1 MSSRRHAPCCLALML
16 ALAAAPLQAA
26 SAPAESGAPAAAPES
41 AEPASGAE
49 AAPIPIADSR
59 LAVLAI
65 AVTGTADESTGP
77 RLLKSLKKGLERGA
91 FTLVDPAEVERHAP
105 DGCSQSRCLTA
116 LRTQASAA
124 FALRAKISV
133 SDRDYV
139 VHLDL
144 LDTRTGNVLATSEER
159 CDLCGSAEVGTLV
172 ETQSALLRRA
182 LEDIIQGPSRLVV
195 DSQPA
200 GALVLVDNQL
210 IGTTP
215 VDQPVLEG
223 EHVVRVMLDGYVS
236 DERKVKLQRGVRER
250 LDLQLRRAPRLARS
264 RSFGWASLFT
274 GIPVL
279 AVGVG
284 LLAIDG
290 TQKKCSDRA
299 KDINGSC
306 PFVYN
311 TDLGGAA
318 ALAGGAV
325 LITIG
330 AMLLLRTRDRP
341 QPRRPRA
348 FIGPT
353 GFTVVGRF

>member
-1 MSSRRHAPCCLALML
+1 ML

-26 SAPAESGAPAAAPES
+26 PASVPASAQPAGESGES
-41 AEPASGAE
+41 AEPAEPAVTQATE
-49 AAPIPIADSR
+49 AAPRAIADSR

-65 AVTGTADESTGP
+65 AVTGAADESTAA
-77 RLLKSLKKGLERGA
+77 RLIGHLKKGLERGA
-91 FTLVDPAEVERHAP
+91 FTIVDPAEVERHAP
-105 DGCSQSRCLTA
+105 GGCSESRCLTA
-116 LRTQASAA
+116 LRTQANAA

-144 LDTRTGNVLATSEER
+144 LATRTGNVLATSEER
-159 CDLCGSAEVGTLV
+159 CDLCGSTEAGTLV

-210 IGTTP
+210 VGTTP

-236 DERKVKLQRGVRER
+236 DERKVKLVRGVRER
-250 LDLQLRRAPRLARS
+250 LELQLRRAPRLARS

-279 AVGVG
+279 GVGVA

-290 TQKKCSDRA
+290 RERPCTD
-299 KDINGSC
+299 KDINGRCRYLYS
-306 PFVYN
+306 
-311 TDLGGAA
+311 TDIGGAA
-318 ALAGGAV
+318 ALAAGAA

-330 AMLLLRTRDRP
+330 TMLLLRTRDRP
-341 QPRRPRA
+341 NPRRPRA

-353 GFTVVGRF
+353 GFSIVGRF

>member
-1 MSSRRHAPCCLALML
+1 MSRRQSAPCSLALVL
-16 ALAAAPLQAA
+16 ALVGAPLQAA
-26 SAPAESGAPAAAPES
+26 PAPVAEGPATGPAEGSAAARPAAV
-41 AEPASGAE
+41 
-49 AAPIPIADSR
+49 DSR

-65 AVTGTADESTGP
+65 AVTGTSDESIGP
-77 RLLKSLKKGLERGA
+77 RLLGHLKKGLERGA
-91 FTLVDPAEVERHAP
+91 FTIIDPAEVERHAP
-105 DGCSQSRCLTA
+105 GGCSTQSCLAA
-116 LRTQASAA
+116 LRTQAGAT
-124 FALRAKISV
+124 FALRAQISV
-133 SDRDYV
+133 SDRDYA

-144 LDTRTGNVLATSEER
+144 LDARTGIVLATSDER
-159 CDLCGSAEVGTLV
+159 CELCGSAEVDTLV

-236 DERKVKLQRGVRER
+236 DERKVKLVRGVRER

-264 RSFGWASLFT
+264 RSLGWASLFT
-274 GIPVL
+274 GLPVF
-279 AVGVG
+279 AAGVG

-290 TQKKCSDRA
+290 REPRRYCDSDNRDA
-299 KDINGSC
+299 FGTCQYI
-306 PFVYN
+306 Y
-311 TDLGGAA
+311 TTAIGGAA
-318 ALAGGAV
+318 ALAGGTA

-341 QPRRPRA
+341 NPRRPRA
-348 FIGPT
+348 FLGPT
-353 GFTVVGRF
+353 GVGLVGRF

>member
-1 MSSRRHAPCCLALML
+1 
-16 ALAAAPLQAA
+16 
-26 SAPAESGAPAAAPES
+26 
-41 AEPASGAE
+41 
-49 AAPIPIADSR
+49 
-59 LAVLAI
+59 
-65 AVTGTADESTGP
+65 
-77 RLLKSLKKGLERGA
+77 
-91 FTLVDPAEVERHAP
+91 
-105 DGCSQSRCLTA
+105 
-116 LRTQASAA
+116 
-124 FALRAKISV
+124 
-133 SDRDYV
+133 V

-144 LDTRTGNVLATSEER
+144 LDTRNGNVLATSDER
-159 CDLCGSAEVGTLV
+159 CDLCGSAEAGTLV

-236 DERKVKLQRGVRER
+236 DEREVKLQRGVRER
-250 LDLQLRRAPRLARS
+250 LDLQLRRSPRLARS
-264 RSFGWASLFT
+264 RSIGWATLFT

-279 AVGVG
+279 AAGVG
-284 LLAIDG
+284 LLIDRR
-290 TQKKCSDRA
+290 SREA
-299 KDINGSC
+299 VRRRRPRRIRRNC
-306 PFVYN
+306 PYVFN

-318 ALAGGAV
+318 ALAAGAA

-348 FIGPT
+348 FIGPDRLQPWSAASS
-353 GFTVVGRF
+353 RFHALPREEAPLSPGARTRAVAGPTLSRVRITTSTRAAARAAADDLRWRPAAGLCLNRRMQCDMRDMRGWLGWMMVADGPGLQRRRAAAMTRRLRFERRRRAPR

>member
-1 MSSRRHAPCCLALML
+1 VSRRRFAPCSLALTL
-16 ALAAAPLQAA
+16 ALAAAPLQA
-26 SAPAESGAPAAAPES
+26 SATAAPSTAAAPS
-41 AEPASGAE
+41 TGPAEL
-49 AAPIPIADSR
+49 AAADSR

-77 RLLKSLKKGLERGA
+77 RLLGHLKKGLERGA
-91 FTLVDPAEVERHAP
+91 FTIVDPAEVERHAP
-105 DGCSQSRCLTA
+105 DGCSEQRCLTA
-116 LRTQASAA
+116 LRTQASAS
-124 FALRAKISV
+124 FALRAKIAV
-133 SDRDYV
+133 NDRDYV

-144 LDTRTGNVLATSEER
+144 LDTRTGDVLATSEER
-159 CDLCGSAEVGTLV
+159 CDLCGSAEAGNLV
-172 ETQSALLRRA
+172 ATQSALLRRA

-250 LDLQLRRAPRLARS
+250 LDLQLRRSPRLART
-264 RSFGWASLFT
+264 RSVGWATLFT
-274 GIPVL
+274 GVPVV
-279 AVGVG
+279 AAGVG
-284 LLAIDG
+284 LLILDG
-290 TQKKCSDRA
+290 REKRCDAGDR
-299 KDINGSC
+299 DILGNC
-306 PFVYN
+306 PYVYN

-318 ALAGGAV
+318 ALAAGTA

-353 GFTVVGRF
+353 GFSVVGRF

>member
-1 MSSRRHAPCCLALML
+1 VSRRPTAPCTLALIL
-16 ALAAAPLQAA
+16 ALAAPVQAA
-26 SAPAESGAPAAAPES
+26 PVQPATPEGPAEATGTTPAATP
-41 AEPASGAE
+41 
-49 AAPIPIADSR
+49 ADSR

-65 AVTGTADESTGP
+65 ALTGTTDETTGP
-77 RLLKSLKKGLERGA
+77 RLLGHLKKGLERGA
-91 FTLVDPAEVERHAP
+91 FTIIDPAEVERHAP
-105 DGCSQSRCLTA
+105 NGCSKQPCLTA

-124 FALRAKISV
+124 FALRAQISV
-133 SDRDYV
+133 SDRDYT

-144 LDTRTGNVLATSEER
+144 LDTRTGKVLATSDER
-159 CDLCGSAEVGTLV
+159 CDLCGSTEVGTLV

-200 GALVLVDNQL
+200 GALVLVDNAL

-236 DERKVKLQRGVRER
+236 DERKLKLQRGVRER
-250 LDLQLRRAPRLARS
+250 LDIQLRRAPRLARS

-274 GIPVL
+274 GLPVF

-290 TQKKCSDRA
+290 KGTCDADNQDRFG
-299 KDINGSC
+299 NC
-306 PFVYN
+306 PFLYK
-311 TDLGGAA
+311 TALGGAT
-318 ALAGGAV
+318 ALAAGTA

-341 QPRRPRA
+341 NPRRPRA

-353 GFTVVGRF
+353 GVSLVGRF